1 MKIFFFLFRSE
12 SSSESED
19 ETKGNKSSKGVSSP
33 TESGTPEPPEISPIG
48 GDDSPVG
55 SPGGEGEE
63 EEEGT
68 RKEVQ
73 TVEGIFG
80 DAADLSSS

>member
-1 MKIFFFLFRSE
+1 M
-12 SSSESED
+12 
-19 ETKGNKSSKGVSSP
+19 
-33 TESGTPEPPEISPIG
+33 
-48 GDDSPVG
+48 G
-55 SPGGEGEE
+55 SPGGEGE